1 MNNQQAW
8 HAVSA
13 LQSHIA
19 SLRIKVSKYNKQ
31 ALDGNL
37 SVMNQI
43 TNIQAEIKI
52 FETII
57 ATLAPQ
63 AQEFVDEITKK

>member
-1 MNNQQAW
+1 MNNKQAW

-13 LQSHIA
+13 LQSHTA
-19 SLRIKVSKYNKQ
+19 DLRIKVSKYNKQ
-31 ALDGNL
+31 ALEGNL

-43 TNIQAEIKI
+43 ANVQTEIQIIDEV
-52 FETII
+52 I

-63 AQEFVDEITKK
+63 AEEFVKEITTK